1 MTDSLPDPPTQD
13 VREFYAA
20 HGVSVLDLSHDQ
32 DSTDLCKCLS
42 YIDEHKLATSSG
54 PSGSSAEDS
63 AAPGTA
69 RPAHHILVLGAMGG
83 RLDHTLSNLNAL
95 YMYRHLHITLWGE
108 GNLVRLLRQG
118 STAIRPFRPAEGP
131 SCGLVPLTGPATA
144 SSSGLK
150 WNLDST
156 RLEVGGLIST
166 CNVMEGDAEIHVN
179 TDTELLWMTT
189 VSEQLG

>member
-1 MTDSLPDPPTQD
+1 M
-13 VREFYAA
+13 
-20 HGVSVLDLSHDQ
+20 SVLDLSHDQ

-42 YIDEHKLATSSG
+42 YIDEHKLGASSG
-54 PSGSSAEDS
+54 PRDGSGMPIQESSAEDGS
-63 AAPGTA
+63 APRAA

-95 YMYRHLHITLWGE
+95 YMFRHLHITLWGE
-108 GNLVRLLRQG
+108 GNLVRLLPQG
-118 STAIRPFRPAEGP
+118 RTVIRPLRPVEGP

-150 WNLDST
+150 WNLNST

-166 CNVMEGDAEIHVN
+166 CNVMEGDGEIHVN